1 MFTAKRW
8 IPIVIAGILI
18 RCSQRSGE
26 YLLLLLEFLLLGVH
40 SEAVNTYCYC
50 WNSYYSYY
58 YSDRFHGST
67 LSHGSKVFKFGT
79 HLSRLWSRHSLKYD
93 LDWPNGG
100 AIGTFL
106 IHELWRGIFRALYDL
121 QIWNSAHMCL
131 YSQGTDLPQKPLP
144 SAILFFRNFELSV
157 KHSNNM
163 SSKNHWPIVLK
174 LGRHNLGADPQQ
186 FIRAD

>member
-1 MFTAKRW
+1 MNNRCHPLRTYQILKPQHRW
-8 IPIVIAGILI
+8 WLGGGYLHVLWTPREAA
-18 RCSQRSGE
+18 CS
-26 YLLLLLEFLLLGVH
+26 F
-40 SEAVNTYCYC
+40 
-50 WNSYYSYY
+50 NSYYYSY

-186 FIRAD
+186 FIRADFWKITKWPL